1 MIEQKPLKVGAIFIV
16 TLGILSMLPPL
27 GVDMYLPAFLL
38 IAQDLDVTPEKVQ
51 HTLTFFAAGMA
62 IGQLFWGPVGDSYG
76 RKPIIL
82 LGVTISAIAALIL
95 TNIQSIGNFTA
106 LRFVQGFFGAAP
118 VVLVGAILRDLFNKN
133 ELSKIMSSIT
143 LVFMLAPL
151 LAPIIGGHLVSW
163 FHWHSIFYVISFM
176 GLLSCLLV
184 LVLIPETHH
193 KEKRIP
199 LRLGV
204 VGRNFLSLCKQKEVL
219 GYMFASAFG
228 FGGLFALITAG
239 SIVYVGL
246 YGVPVDQFGYFFM
259 LNIGVMTIGSALNG
273 KIVNKVGTETMLR
286 VGLAIQFIA
295 GIGLIMVSIL
305 ELGFWTMTCF
315 LAIFAGQNPLI
326 SSNAM
331 ASILEK
337 FPTMAGTA
345 NSMVGSVRFGT
356 GAIVGSLVALMPMKT
371 PAPMLLTMAL
381 CSIIG
386 VSCYYFL
393 TYRNLNKAD
402 GQAHD

>member
-1 MIEQKPLKVGAIFIV
+1 MLTQRQPVKAGAIFIL
-16 TLGILSMLPPL
+16 TLGVLSMLPPL

-38 IAQDLDVTPEKVQ
+38 IAQDLSVTPEKVQ

-82 LGVTISAIAALIL
+82 LGVTISAMAAFVL
-95 TNIQSIGNFTA
+95 TQIYSIGNFTA

-133 ELSKIMSSIT
+133 DLSKIMSSIT

-163 FHWHSIFYVISFM
+163 FHWHSVFYVICFM
-176 GLLSCLLV
+176 GLLSGVLV
-184 LVLIPETHH
+184 LVVIPETHH

-199 LRLGV
+199 LRLGI
-204 VGRNFLSLCKQKEVL
+204 VGRNFLTLFQQKEVL

-246 YGVPVDQFGYFFM
+246 YGIPVDQFGYFFM
-259 LNIGVMTIGSALNG
+259 LNIGVMTITSIING
-273 KIVNKVGTETMLR
+273 RIVNKVGTETMLR
-286 VGLAIQFIA
+286 AGLAIQFVA
-295 GIGLIMVSIL
+295 AFGLLLVSVFD
-305 ELGFWTMTCF
+305 LGFWTMTFC

-337 FPTMAGTA
+337 FPKMAGTA
-345 NSMVGSVRFGT
+345 NSMVGSVRFGA
-356 GAIVGSLVALMPMKT
+356 GAMIGSLVAFMPMKT
-371 PAPMLLTMAL
+371 AAPMLLTMAL
-381 CSIIG
+381 CSVLA

-393 TYRNLNKAD
+393 TYRSINHLAGK
-402 GQAHD
+402 

>member
-1 MIEQKPLKVGAIFIV
+1 MLAEQKPVKAGTIFII

-38 IAQDLDVTPEKVQ
+38 IAKDLNVTPEQVQ

-82 LGVTISAIAALIL
+82 LGVLVSAVAALIL
-95 TNIQSIGNFTA
+95 THIYSIGQFTGF
-106 LRFVQGFFGAAP
+106 RFIQGFFGAAP
-118 VVLVGAILRDLFNKN
+118 VVLVGAILRDLFHKN
-133 ELSKIMSSIT
+133 ELSRIMSSIT

-176 GLLSCLLV
+176 GFLSCLLV
-184 LVLIPETHH
+184 FVIIPETHH
-193 KEKRIP
+193 KTQRIP

-204 VGRNFLSLCKQKEVL
+204 VGRNFLALCQQREVL

-246 YGVPVDQFGYFFM
+246 YGIPVDKFGYFFM
-259 LNIGVMTIGSALNG
+259 FNIAVMIIGFFING
-273 KIVNKVGTETMLR
+273 RIVNKVGTEVMLKA
-286 VGLAIQFIA
+286 GLLIQFIA
-295 GIGLIMVSIL
+295 AIGLITVSL
-305 ELGFWTMTCF
+305 FDLGFWLMTFC

-337 FPTMAGTA
+337 FPKMAGTA
-345 NSMVGSVRFGT
+345 NSVVGSVRFGT
-356 GAIVGSLVALMPMKT
+356 GAIVGSLVALMPMKSA
-371 PAPMLLTMAL
+371 APMLLTMAC
-381 CSIIG
+381 CSVAA

-393 TYRNLNKAD
+393 IYRHSKD
-402 GQAHD
+402 